1 MTVLLLTLHVLV
13 CIALIIIVLLQAG
26 KGAEIGASFG
36 SGSSQTVFGATGGK
50 NFMTRLT
57 TGAAVIFM
65 LTSLTLA
72 YFYGQPGSSS
82 VMPATVPTQVPQST
96 APAPMSPSPAEQAPV
111 PPPPAAAE
119 KAPAQAPA
127 EADKK

>member
-1 MTVLLLTLHVLV
+1 MTALLIILHVLV

-50 NFMTRLT
+50 NFMSRLT

-65 LTSLTLA
+65 LTSLILA

-82 VMPATVPTQVPQST
+82 VMPATVPT
-96 APAPMSPSPAEQAPV
+96 PAPAEQAA
-111 PPPPAAAE
+111 PAPAAE
-119 KAPAQAPA
+119 KAPVQAPA
-127 EADKK
+127 EGEKK

>member
-1 MTVLLLTLHVLV
+1 MTTLLIVLHVLV

-36 SGSSQTVFGATGGK
+36 AGASQTVFGAGGGK
-50 NFMTRLT
+50 SFMGKLT
-57 TGAAVIFM
+57 ASAAIIFM

-82 VMPATVPTQVPQST
+82 VMPSSVAAPPASAPGIPPT
-96 APAPMSPSPAEQAPV
+96 APVEQ
-111 PPPPAAAE
+111 
-119 KAPAQAPA
+119 
-127 EADKK
+127 KK

>member
-1 MTVLLLTLHVLV
+1 MTTLLIILHVIV

-36 SGSSQTVFGATGGK
+36 AGASQTVFGAGGGK
-50 NFMTRLT
+50 DFMHRVTVS
-57 TGAAVIFM
+57 AAIIFM

-82 VMPATVPTQVPQST
+82 IMPDTV
-96 APAPMSPSPAEQAPV
+96 
-111 PPPPAAAE
+111 
-119 KAPAQAPA
+119 APAQSTDAVPAAPPA
-127 EADKK
+127 VPAPENN